1 MNAEERCMTNCEQSE
16 ILMLKHM
23 EKTISAEDTIKL
35 AGHVQDCQ
43 SCREY
48 YLAFDE
54 AMEAMGDFA
63 TAHIELDQA
72 PDNFT
77 ANVMVQVRKMPAAVT
92 PAIATARQRG
102 RVALYAFWGVSVI
115 IVAVALVLAY
125 NPHYLTDLAY
135 TYPIFEGVATAMQ
148 RAVSAFG
155 QVPEWLMNDTDVM
168 AHNFGVAAL
177 AFVLVLGMLLVV
189 LHKDESRSKGSAT
202 A

>member
-1 MNAEERCMTNCEQSE
+1 MTMTNCEQIE
-16 ILMLKHM
+16 VLMLKHM
-23 EKTISAEDTIKL
+23 EKTISAEDAAEL

-54 AMEAMGDFA
+54 AMEAMDGFA
-63 TAHIELDQA
+63 TAKIEIDQA

-77 ANVMVQVRKMPAAVT
+77 ANVMAQVRKTPACVT
-92 PAIATARQRG
+92 PAIATARQKG
-102 RVALYAFWGVSVI
+102 RVALYAFWGVSAI

-125 NPHYLTDLAY
+125 NPHYLINLADA
-135 TYPIFEGVATAMQ
+135 YPIFEGAAAAMQ
-148 RAVSAFG
+148 QAVSAFG

-168 AHNFGVAAL
+168 AHAFGVAAL

-189 LHKDESRSKGSAT
+189 LHKDESRSKGSA
-202 A
+202 AA